1 MADAGDRRFEIAG
14 SAPLIVGRELSSTLP
29 VLDPV
34 VSRRHAELRL
44 ADDGTVDV
52 CDLDS
57 RNGTWVNGVRVSHA
71 TLTVGDTIAFGT
83 IAFTLEQAG
92 EASPRPSPWIDADH
106 SLRHERAVPTLAQ
119 ALAELTQSAAG
130 HEHTTARLARLVGI
144 AQHLGG
150 ITDLDALLD
159 AIADDLFGT
168 FEADRVAILLRGPDD
183 QLHTRV
189 SRDRH
194 GAIARPV
201 PRAIAHGVAE
211 RQVALLT
218 NDAGRDTR
226 TAGRSV
232 HQQAVRSAMAAPLM
246 GNERVTLGV
255 FYVDHLGN
263 SPAFTD
269 DDLALLVAVAA
280 IVSVAVEREAATARL
295 VRAAH
300 ARANFG
306 RYFAPQ
312 IAARI
317 ADDAGVAAPGGTRQR
332 VVVLFSDVRG
342 FTTIAEA
349 LPPTQ
354 MAAQLNEYFTVM
366 VRCLFRHG
374 GALDKFIG
382 DAMMAYWGVPEAG
395 THDVDQAVAAAID
408 MQQALR
414 TLNARWEHEG
424 RARFDVGIGIH
435 VGEAFVGNIGS
446 PQRLEFTLIGDTVNI
461 ANRICALAAGG
472 DILIS
477 SAARAALVSGTTC
490 AARPD
495 LTLPRQQGAPQ
506 PIWQVRAA

>member
-14 SAPLIVGRELSSTLP
+14 SAPLVVGRELSSTLP

-52 CDLDS
+52 YDLDS

-92 EASPRPSPWIDADH
+92 EPDQPPSAWFDGERA
-106 SLRHERAVPTLAQ
+106 LRHERAVPSLEQ
-119 ALAELTQSAAG
+119 ALADLTQSTAG
-130 HEHTTARLARLVGI
+130 HALTTARLARLVGI

-150 ITDLDALLD
+150 VTDLDALLD

-168 FEADRVAILLRGPDD
+168 FEADRVAILLRGTDD

-189 SRDRH
+189 SRDRV

-218 NDAGRDTR
+218 NDARRDTR
-226 TAGRSV
+226 TAGLSV
-232 HQQAVRSAMAAPLM
+232 HRQAVRSAMAAPLM
-246 GNERVTLGV
+246 GSQRVTLGV
-255 FYVDHLGN
+255 LYVDHLREG
-263 SPAFTD
+263 PEFTD

-295 VRAAH
+295 VHATH
-300 ARANFG
+300 ARANFA

-317 ADDAGVAAPGGTRQR
+317 ADDAGIAAPGGTRQR
-332 VVVLFSDVRG
+332 VVVFFSDVRG
-342 FTTIAEA
+342 FTTIAET

-354 MAAQLNEYFTVM
+354 MAAQLNEYFAVM
-366 VRCLFRHG
+366 VSCLFRHG

-382 DAMMAYWGVPEAG
+382 DAMMAYWGAPTATE
-395 THDVDQAVAAAID
+395 HDVDHAVAAAID

-414 TLNARWEHEG
+414 TLNARWDHEG
-424 RARFDVGIGIH
+424 RARFEVGIGIH
-435 VGEAFVGNIGS
+435 VGDAFVGNIGS

-461 ANRICALAAGG
+461 ANRLCALAAGG
-472 DILIS
+472 DILLS
-477 SAARAALVSGTTC
+477 DAARVELAPGTTC
-490 AARPD
+490 TARPD
-495 LTLPRQQGAPQ
+495 LTLPRQQGSPQ
-506 PIWQVRAA
+506 AIWQVSAA